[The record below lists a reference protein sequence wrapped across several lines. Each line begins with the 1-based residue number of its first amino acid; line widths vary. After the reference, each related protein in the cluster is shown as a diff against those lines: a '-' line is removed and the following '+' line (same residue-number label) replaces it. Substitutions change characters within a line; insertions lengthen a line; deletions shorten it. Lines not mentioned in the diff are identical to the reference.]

1 MNSNNGKTDNSKT
14 ANVFFLS
21 WDDRK
26 RLPDLLDKSE
36 AADVIQK
43 GDLVAIKMH
52 FGESGGDGFIKPEWT
67 RPILAM
73 VRKAKGNAF
82 LTDTNTIYHGMRSN
96 AVDHLKIATNH
107 GFTQSKLQTP
117 IIISDGL
124 RGNDYVDIEVGGT
137 HFEKVK
143 IATGI
148 EQANSM
154 ITLSHFKGHV
164 LAGFGGAVKNLG
176 MGCGAKIGKFEMHS
190 NASPDL
196 DVTKCTGCGACVK
209 VCAHGALEVIEKK
222 IKMDKSKCA
231 GCGDCIV
238 ACHFKAFSVAW
249 DSNTA
254 MVQERLAE
262 YAAGALKGK
271 RAFHINFAN
280 HITENCDCMGIK
292 EEPLVPDIG
301 IFASTDPVALDQA
314 CLDMLQDRHGDA
326 LKKLHSN
333 IDETIQLVHAEKMG
347 IGTRQYNLITV

>member
-1 MNSNNGKTDNSKT
+1 MNTNNSKPSD
-14 ANVFFLS
+14 VFFLP
-21 WDDRK
+21 WKDQK
-26 RLPDLLDKSE
+26 RLPDLLDKSGAVE
-36 AADVIQK
+36 IVQK
-43 GDLVAIKMH
+43 NDLVAIKIH
-52 FGESGGDGFIKPEWT
+52 FGESGGDGFIKPSSI
-67 RPILAM
+67 RPVLAM

-96 AVDHLKIATNH
+96 SVDHLKIAANH

-124 RGNDYVDIEVGGT
+124 RGNDYIEVEINGE
-137 HFEKVK
+137 HFKKVK

-190 NASPDL
+190 NACPDL
-196 DVTKCTGCGACVK
+196 DKTKCTGCGACVK
-209 VCAHGALEVIEKK
+209 VCAHGALELIDKK
-222 IKMDKSKCA
+222 IQMNKSKCA

-238 ACHFKAFSVAW
+238 ACHFRAFSVAW
-249 DSNTA
+249 DMNTA
-254 MVQERLAE
+254 LVQEKLAE
-262 YAAGALKGK
+262 YAAGALKNK
-271 RAFHINFAN
+271 RTFHISFAN
-280 HITENCDCMGIK
+280 HITENCDCVGIK

-301 IFASTDPVALDQA
+301 IFASSDPVALDQA
-314 CLDMLQDRHGDA
+314 CLDMLQDKHGDA

-333 IDETIQLVHAEKMG
+333 IDETVQLIHAEKMG
-347 IGTRQYNLITV
+347 IGTRQYKLITV